1 MPRPESNFEYQ
12 RRITTALG
20 SMPPIDQDIIEL
32 RFIQGREVDVVAEE
46 LGVPADIAKHMASSA
61 LRSLKDRVYGVPP
74 VQM

>member
-1 MPRPESNFEYQ
+1 MPGPESEFEYQ

-32 RFIQGREVDVVAEE
+32 RFIQGNGVDVVAEK
-46 LGVPADIAKHMASSA
+46 LGVPTDIARHMASSA
-61 LRSLKDRVYGVPP
+61 LRSLKGRVYDVPP